1 MLKEFKE
8 FALKGS
14 VIDLAI
20 GVIIG
25 ASFNKI
31 VSSLVTDII
40 TPPLSLLTGKIDLN
54 NLYIS
59 LSGSFKSLAAA
70 QKAGAPVITYGA
82 FLNNVIEFAL
92 VAFVLFLI
100 IRQVNRVRLKPEAAP
115 DTKECPFCLSSVPIK
130 ATKCMHCT
138 SSLTE

>member
-59 LSGSFKSLAAA
+59 LSGNFKTLAAA

-92 VAFVLFLI
+92 IALVLFLI
-100 IRQVNRVRLKPEAAP
+100 VRQVNKMRKSPEAAP
-115 DTKECPFCLSSVPIK
+115 DSKECPFCLSSIPIK

-138 SSLTE
+138 SGLTE

>member
-100 IRQVNRVRLKPEAAP
+100 IRQVNKMRKSPEAEP
-115 DTKECPFCLSSVPIK
+115 DTKECPFCLSNIPIK